1 MPFFVGAQNTTTQ
14 IGFLGSEKSRPAE
27 KASDIISANSN
38 APDGLYWIKPSGYS
52 GAPFQVYC
60 ILASSTHNSVTD
72 PGGWMHVGTVSDT
85 PQHGTNEPKFSEWA
99 YYIHRSEDGSYNSA
113 DNRGGRWTD
122 TVPIGVQSFNN
133 NFKNQPAWSNIP
145 MTQLMICD
153 QGDQLRRILYTSA
166 ISQVSSTRH
175 FFGGSNPGTTNIHLH
190 DHQRNRN
197 HSTSS
202 RADSSGGIAFRNLS
216 VTSFSRNDDVFQNCS
231 RLLVMFTESNDMD
244 TGNNDRSV
252 LTPYGSS
259 QGISLTQGLGAS
271 RQDGNSTAFRNVDN
285 QFRDQPGSISK
296 FYNYTLWVK

>member
-1 MPFFVGAQNTTTQ
+1 MPIFVGALNTTSK
-14 IGFLGSEKSRPAE
+14 IGFVGSEPTRPATN
-27 KASDIISANSN
+27 AAAILADNSA

-52 GAPFQVYC
+52 GDPFQVYC
-60 ILASSTHNSVTD
+60 ILASSTHNSVSD

-99 YYIHRSEDGSYNSA
+99 YYIHRSEDGSYNNA

-122 TVPIGVQSFNN
+122 TVPMGVQSFTD

-145 MTQLMICD
+145 MTQFMICD
-153 QGDQLRRILYTSA
+153 QGDELRRILYTSA
-166 ISQVSSTRH
+166 ISQVNSTRH

-190 DHQRNRN
+190 DNQRSRN

-202 RADSSGGIAFRNLS
+202 RADDSNGIAFRNLA

-231 RLLVMFTESNDMD
+231 RLLVMFTESDDMD

-252 LTPYGSS
+252 LTPYGGGS
-259 QGISLTQGLGAS
+259 GISLTQGLGAS

-285 QFRDQPGSISK
+285 QFRDEPGSISK

>member
-1 MPFFVGAQNTTTQ
+1 M
-14 IGFLGSEKSRPAE
+14 
-27 KASDIISANSN
+27 
-38 APDGLYWIKPSGYS
+38 
-52 GAPFQVYC
+52 
-60 ILASSTHNSVTD
+60 IL
-72 PGGWMHVGTVSDT
+72 
-85 PQHGTNEPKFSEWA
+85 QHGTNEPKFSEWA

-122 TVPIGVQSFNN
+122 TVPIGVQSFND

-153 QGDQLRRILYTSA
+153 QGDVLRRILYTSA

-190 DHQRNRN
+190 DQQRNRN

-231 RLLVMFTESNDMD
+231 RLLVMFTESDDMD

-285 QFRDQPGSISK
+285 QFRDEPR
-296 FYNYTLWVK
+296 

>member
-1 MPFFVGAQNTTTQ
+1 MPIFVGAQNTTSK
-14 IGFLGSEKSRPAE
+14 IGFVGSEPTRPATN
-27 KASDIISANSN
+27 AAAILADNSA

-52 GAPFQVYC
+52 GDPFQVYC
-60 ILASSTHNSVTD
+60 ILASSTHNSVSD

-99 YYIHRSEDGSYNSA
+99 YYIHRSEDGSYNNA

-122 TVPIGVQSFNN
+122 TVPMGVQSFTD

-145 MTQLMICD
+145 MTQFMICD
-153 QGDQLRRILYTSA
+153 QGDELRRILYTSA
-166 ISQVSSTRH
+166 ISQVNSTRH

-190 DHQRNRN
+190 DNQRNRN

-202 RADSSGGIAFRNLS
+202 RADSSSGIAFRNLS

-231 RLLVMFTESNDMD
+231 RLLVMFTESDDMD

-252 LTPYGSS
+252 LTPYGGSS
-259 QGISLTQGLGAS
+259 GISLTQGLGAS
-271 RQDGNSTAFRNVDN
+271 RQDGNATAFRNVDN
-285 QFRDQPGSISK
+285 QFRDEPGSISK

>member
-1 MPFFVGAQNTTTQ
+1 
-14 IGFLGSEKSRPAE
+14 
-27 KASDIISANSN
+27 
-38 APDGLYWIKPSGYS
+38 
-52 GAPFQVYC
+52 
-60 ILASSTHNSVTD
+60 
-72 PGGWMHVGTVSDT
+72 
-85 PQHGTNEPKFSEWA
+85 
-99 YYIHRSEDGSYNSA
+99 
-113 DNRGGRWTD
+113 
-122 TVPIGVQSFNN
+122 
-133 NFKNQPAWSNIP
+133 

-175 FFGGSNPGTTNIHLH
+175 FFGGSNPGSTNIHLH
-190 DHQRNRN
+190 DNQRNRN

-202 RADSSGGIAFRNLS
+202 RADSSNGIAFRNLS

-231 RLLVMFTESNDMD
+231 RLLVMFTESDDMD

-285 QFRDQPGSISK
+285 QFRDEPGSISK